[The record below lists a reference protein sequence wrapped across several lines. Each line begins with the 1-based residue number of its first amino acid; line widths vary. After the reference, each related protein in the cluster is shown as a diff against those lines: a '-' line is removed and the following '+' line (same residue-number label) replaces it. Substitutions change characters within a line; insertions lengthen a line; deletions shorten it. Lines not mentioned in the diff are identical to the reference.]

1 MYATKNITCLA
12 ELKTLQVYETEGEH
26 RPHSH
31 VCESA
36 EGKEDIKDVQPFS
49 RGIRCAAGLSL

>member
-1 MYATKNITCLA
+1 MK
-12 ELKTLQVYETEGEH
+12 LKGSTE
-26 RPHSH
+26 PHSH

-49 RGIRCAAGLSL
+49 RAIRCAAGLSL